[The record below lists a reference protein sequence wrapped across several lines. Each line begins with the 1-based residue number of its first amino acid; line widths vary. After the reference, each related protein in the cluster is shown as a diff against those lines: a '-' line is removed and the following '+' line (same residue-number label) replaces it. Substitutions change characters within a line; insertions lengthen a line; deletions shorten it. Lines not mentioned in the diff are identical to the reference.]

1 MADKTQVIE
10 DLNKVVSLIKRD
22 TKENTPEQKKQMVA
36 DT

>member
-22 TKENTPEQKKQMVA
+22 TKEITPEEKSRW
-36 DT
+36 